1 VGQLTTKVEAR
12 YLIAFGWM
20 ALALAMYYST
30 KRLDLQMSFWAAARL
45 RILQYL
51 PLGFIFIPTNT
62 AAYVG
67 VPAEKNNAVAG
78 LINFMRNIG
87 SSVGTS
93 MVTTIIARRSQFH
106 QTQLSAHVV
115 PTNPNFQAAVARL
128 ASQLMKAGLAAYEAQ
143 RQALGRFYGELL
155 AQAATL

>member
-1 VGQLTTKVEAR
+1 
-12 YLIAFGWM
+12 
-20 ALALAMYYST
+20 
-30 KRLDLQMSFWAAARL
+30 
-45 RILQYL
+45 
-51 PLGFIFIPTNT
+51 
-62 AAYVG
+62 

-155 AQAATL
+155 AQAATLAYIDAFWVLAVASAALFLLTFLLKKNNPHKGGAVAMH